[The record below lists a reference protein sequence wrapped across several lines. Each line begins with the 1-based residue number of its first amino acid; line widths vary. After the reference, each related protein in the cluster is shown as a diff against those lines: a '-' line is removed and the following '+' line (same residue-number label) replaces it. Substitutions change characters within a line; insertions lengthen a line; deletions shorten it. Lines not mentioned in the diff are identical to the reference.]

1 MNFKIIG
8 LHSYIYLTMTI
19 YTHQIVIVD
28 RSDLLHKDDTNEKI
42 YGEKISKNKK
52 SDAIKCVSPDLKM

>member
-1 MNFKIIG
+1 
-8 LHSYIYLTMTI
+8 MTI

-28 RSDLLHKDDTNEKI
+28 RSDLLYKDDTNEKI